1 LANMRDIRRRIKS
14 VASTQKITKAM
25 KMVSAAK
32 LRKTQSTLVAIRPY
46 SDKIQEVMDHLLA
59 GGEKYDTP
67 FLQPRDEV
75 KNILYIVIAGDR
87 GLCGGYNINLLRFA
101 EEQLKAVPEGK
112 KGEMLLIGN
121 KTYEHFRTRPQF
133 NVMDVFTNIGD
144 APNVSQGKALSDY
157 VIKKYLDGEVDEVH
171 VVYSRFVSVL
181 TQVPDCQQ
189 VLPIQ
194 QIEKAEAEAD
204 GNGMQAE
211 TDYIFEPGGKEILD
225 VILPKYVDSSIYRLL
240 LEAKAGEHGARMTAM
255 DSATDNASE
264 LIDKLTLSLNRAR
277 QAQITTEITEIVG
290 GAAALE

>member
-1 LANMRDIRRRIKS
+1 MANMRDIRRRIKS

-59 GGEKYDTP
+59 GGEEYDTP
-67 FLQPRDEV
+67 FLKPREEV

-101 EEQLKAVPEGK
+101 EERLKAVPEGQN
-112 KGEMLLIGN
+112 GEMLLIGN
-121 KTYEHFRTRPQF
+121 KTSEHFRTRPQY

-171 VVYSRFVSVL
+171 VIYSRFVSVL

-194 QIEKAEAEAD
+194 RAAQADAEAEQ
-204 GNGMQAE
+204 GMQTE

>member
-1 LANMRDIRRRIKS
+1 MRDIRRRIKS
-14 VASTQKITKAM
+14 VASTQKTTKAM
-25 KMVSAAK
+25 KMVSASK
-32 LRKTQSTLVAIRPY
+32 LRKTQGTLVAVRPY
-46 SDKIQEVMDHLLA
+46 SDKIQEVMNHLLS
-59 GGEKYDTP
+59 GGAQYDTP
-67 FLQPRDEV
+67 FLTPHAEV
-75 KNILYIVIAGDR
+75 KNIVYIVVAGDR

-101 EEQLKAVPEGK
+101 EDQLKAVPEGVNASV
-112 KGEMLLIGN
+112 LLIGN
-121 KTYEHFRTRPQF
+121 KARDHFRMRPQYE
-133 NVMDVFTNIGD
+133 VMDVFTNIGD
-144 APNVSQGKALSDY
+144 TPNVSQGKALSDY

-171 VVYSRFVSVL
+171 MVYAKFQSVL
-181 TQVPDCQQ
+181 VQVPSVAQ

-194 QIEKAEAEAD
+194 MSVAPDEEASHNDA
-204 GNGMQAE
+204 
-211 TDYIFEPGGKEILD
+211 DYIFEPGGKEILD

>member
-1 LANMRDIRRRIKS
+1 MRDIRRRIKS

-32 LRKTQSTLVAIRPY
+32 LRKTQSTLVAIRSY
-46 SDKIQEVMDHLLA
+46 SDKIQEVMDHLLT
-59 GGEKYDTP
+59 GGENYDTP

-112 KGEMLLIGN
+112 NGEMLLIGN
-121 KTYEHFRTRPQF
+121 KTSEHFRVRPQY

-194 QIEKAEAEAD
+194 RVEKAEEAEAE
-204 GNGMQAE
+204 GVHAE

>member
-1 LANMRDIRRRIKS
+1 MANMRDIRRRIKS

-133 NVMDVFTNIGD
+133 NVMDVFTNIGE
-144 APNVSQGKALSDY
+144 LS
-157 VIKKYLDGEVDEVH
+157 VCFSVNTGAGLSAGVA
-171 VVYSRFVSVL
+171 YS
-181 TQVPDCQQ
+181 
-189 VLPIQ
+189 
-194 QIEKAEAEAD
+194 A
-204 GNGMQAE
+204 N
-211 TDYIFEPGGKEILD
+211 
-225 VILPKYVDSSIYRLL
+225 
-240 LEAKAGEHGARMTAM
+240 
-255 DSATDNASE
+255 
-264 LIDKLTLSLNRAR
+264 
-277 QAQITTEITEIVG
+277 
-290 GAAALE
+290 

>member
-1 LANMRDIRRRIKS
+1 MANMRDIRRRIKS
-14 VASTQKITKAM
+14 VVSTQKITKAM

-32 LRKTQSTLVAIRPY
+32 LRKTQSTLVAVRPY
-46 SDKIQEVMDHLLA
+46 SDKIQEVMNHLL
-59 GGEKYDTP
+59 GGGDDYNSP

-75 KNILYIVIAGDR
+75 KNILYIVVAGDR

-101 EEQLKAVPEGK
+101 ENQLNSVPEGK
-112 KGEMLLIGN
+112 QGEMLLIGN
-121 KTYEHFRTRPQF
+121 KTAEHFRTRPRYS
-133 NVMDVFTNIGD
+133 VMDVFTNIGD
-144 APNVSQGKALSDY
+144 TPNVSQGKALSDY

-171 VVYSRFVSVL
+171 VVYSKFISVL

-189 VLPIQ
+189 VLPIPAKQ
-194 QIEKAEAEAD
+194 DEAAD
-204 GNGMQAE
+204 EGGEQAE

>member
-1 LANMRDIRRRIKS
+1 MASMRDIRRRIKS
-14 VASTQKITKAM
+14 VASTQKTTKAM
-25 KMVSAAK
+25 KMVSASK
-32 LRKTQSTLVAIRPY
+32 LRKTQGTLVAVRPY
-46 SDKIQEVMDHLLA
+46 SDKIQEVMNHLLSVGA
-59 GGEKYDTP
+59 EYDTP
-67 FLQPRDEV
+67 FLTPRAEV
-75 KNILYIVIAGDR
+75 KNIVYIVVAGDR

-101 EEQLKAVPEGK
+101 EEQLKAVPEGVNASV
-112 KGEMLLIGN
+112 LLIGN
-121 KTYEHFRTRPQF
+121 KARDHFRSRPQYE
-133 NVMDVFTNIGD
+133 VMDVFTNIGD
-144 APNVSQGKALSDY
+144 TPNVSQGKALSDY

-171 VVYSRFVSVL
+171 MVYAKFQSVL
-181 TQVPDCQQ
+181 VQIPSVAQ

-194 QIEKAEAEAD
+194 TSVSADEEAGHIDA
-204 GNGMQAE
+204 
-211 TDYIFEPGGKEILD
+211 DYIFEPGGKEILD

>member
-1 LANMRDIRRRIKS
+1 MANMRDIRRRIKS

-32 LRKTQSTLVAIRPY
+32 LRKTQTTLVAVRPY

-59 GGEKYDTP
+59 GGEDYDTP
-67 FLQPRDEV
+67 FLKPRDEV

-101 EEQLKAVPEGK
+101 EERLNAVPEGK
-112 KGEMLLIGN
+112 NGEMLLIGN
-121 KTYEHFRTRPQF
+121 KTNEHFRTRPQY
-133 NVMDVFTNIGD
+133 NIMDVFTNIGD

-194 QIEKAEAEAD
+194 RAETAEAETA
-204 GNGMQAE
+204 GVQAE

>member
-1 LANMRDIRRRIKS
+1 MANMRDIRRRIKS

-32 LRKTQSTLVAIRPY
+32 LRKTQSTLLAIRPY
-46 SDKIQEVMDHLLA
+46 SDKIQEVMNHLLE
-59 GGEKYDTP
+59 GGEEYNTP
-67 FLQPRDEV
+67 FLQPREEV

-101 EEQLKAVPEGK
+101 EETLKSVP
-112 KGEMLLIGN
+112 KGVHGTMLLIGS
-121 KTYEHFRTRPQF
+121 KAYEHFRTRPQYE
-133 NVMDVFTNIGD
+133 VMDVFSNIGD
-144 APNVSQGKALSDY
+144 TPNVSQGKALSDY

-171 VVYSRFVSVL
+171 MVYSKFISVL
-181 TQVPDCQQ
+181 TQVPAQAQ
-189 VLPIQ
+189 VLPISRDDEPEESEGVQ
-194 QIEKAEAEAD
+194 S
-204 GNGMQAE
+204 E
-211 TDYIFEPGGKEILD
+211 TDYIFEPGGKQILD

-240 LEAKAGEHGARMTAM
+240 LESKAGEHGARMTAM

>member
-1 LANMRDIRRRIKS
+1 MANMRDIRRRIKS
-14 VASTQKITKAM
+14 VVSTQKITKAM

-32 LRKTQSTLVAIRPY
+32 LRKTQSTLVAVRPY
-46 SDKIQEVMDHLLA
+46 SDKIQEVMNHLL
-59 GGEKYDTP
+59 GG
-67 FLQPRDEV
+67 
-75 KNILYIVIAGDR
+75 G
-87 GLCGGYNINLLRFA
+87 
-101 EEQLKAVPEGK
+101 VPEGK
-112 KGEMLLIGN
+112 QGEMLLIGN
-121 KTYEHFRTRPQF
+121 KTAEHFRTRPRYS
-133 NVMDVFTNIGD
+133 VMDVFTNIGD
-144 APNVSQGKALSDY
+144 TPNVSQGKALSDY

-171 VVYSRFVSVL
+171 VVYSKFISVL

-189 VLPIQ
+189 VLPIPAKQ
-194 QIEKAEAEAD
+194 DEAAD
-204 GNGMQAE
+204 DGGVQAE